1 MQLATHTHSSLPLQ
15 AVVGCKGM
23 PCPIQEVTLD
33 WRQEAGGTKHGN
45 AGHMQLANF
54 IFHFPISNFRFGSI
68 SEVLKAK
75 FVRASIICHKNWSN
89 KRINDAICM
98 SRLMPLTPAPCHLPV
113 PQLHPRLLVA
123 CPFFIIYPW
132 VTTYACSTEGG
143 KGGAVVARG
152 RRVGWGRGSLQWQAV
167 TICHLQ
173 YLFIHNFV
181 QFSLA

>member
-1 MQLATHTHSSLPLQ
+1 
-15 AVVGCKGM
+15 M

-33 WRQEAGGTKHGN
+33 WRQEARAGN

-54 IFHFPISNFRFGSI
+54 IFHFQISNFRFGSI

-98 SRLMPLTPAPCHLPV
+98 SRLMPLTSAPCHLPL
-113 PQLHPRLLVA
+113 PQLHPHLLVA

-143 KGGAVVARG
+143 KREAVGAGG
-152 RRVGWGRGSLQWQAV
+152 RRVGWAGDHCNDRQSRFA
-167 TICHLQ
+167 IYNI
-173 YLFIHNFV
+173 YLFITLYSFLSHNKRSV
-181 QFSLA
+181 